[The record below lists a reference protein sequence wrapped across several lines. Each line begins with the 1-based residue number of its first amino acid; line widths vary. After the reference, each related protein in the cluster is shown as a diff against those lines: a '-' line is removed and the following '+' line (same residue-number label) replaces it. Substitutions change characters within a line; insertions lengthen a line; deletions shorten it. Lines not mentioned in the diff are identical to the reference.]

1 MEAVNQVSLHVK
13 EKELG
18 QSDLLFTNRHREPY
32 LDSSSLNKTLT
43 HYCSKAGIDKNKNIT
58 CHSFRHMYATRMIKE
73 HDLETARKALGH
85 QN

>member
-1 MEAVNQVSLHVK
+1 MEPVDKVWEHVK

-18 QSDLLFTNRHREPY
+18 QSDLLFTNRYGEPY

-43 HYCSKAGIDKNKNIT
+43 HYCSKADIDKKKIIT
-58 CHSFRHMYATRMIKE
+58 CHSFRHMFATRMIKE
-73 HDLETARKALGH
+73 FDVETARKALGH

>member
-1 MEAVNQVSLHVK
+1 MEPVDKVWEHVK

-18 QSDLLFTNRHREPY
+18 QSDIIFTNREGERY

-43 HYCSKAGIDKNKNIT
+43 HYCSKADIDKKKNIT

-73 HDLETARKALGH
+73 HDLETAR
-85 QN
+85 